1 MNDKPIQV
9 LVVEPLKP
17 CEVREICGLKAMQE
31 LVGGAIQAVYPFRDE
46 VALICNRDAK
56 NLGLPYNRPLT
67 NDAGIPYDIICGTFF
82 LAGLDGEHFVSLTEE
97 QVRRFKD
104 IYDRTLITTVEQPGQ
119 QREHTPDT
127 ALSDFSISC
136 RILFSFTGSAPT
148 SPAEKEVFV
157 RYIGEVFKND
167 KTLIGKT
174 VGKLAF
180 LFQGQYAELR
190 YIFSRRDTDMLGAEF
205 FSEQCVR
212 KVQEQMEKYGCKVER
227 VACLAKEQREDL
239 SWVKAQLKGHKSQEE
254 RRRRKSTF
262 HEK

>member
-31 LVGGAIQAVYPFRDE
+31 LVGGAIQAVYPFRDD

-119 QREHTPDT
+119 QTEHTPDT
-127 ALSDFSISC
+127 ALSDFSVMVP
-136 RILFSFTGSAPT
+136 SAPVRMALT
-148 SPAEKEVFV
+148 SP
-157 RYIGEVFKND
+157 
-167 KTLIGKT
+167 
-174 VGKLAF
+174 
-180 LFQGQYAELR
+180 
-190 YIFSRRDTDMLGAEF
+190 
-205 FSEQCVR
+205 
-212 KVQEQMEKYGCKVER
+212 
-227 VACLAKEQREDL
+227 
-239 SWVKAQLKGHKSQEE
+239 
-254 RRRRKSTF
+254 
-262 HEK
+262 